1 LMTFNLLQS
10 GYTDNFWESLRVS
23 LFQFV
28 TCITTTGFVSVGDMS
43 LLPPGFITIMVMMML
58 VGGDQES
65 TGGGIKQYRII
76 VVLKGIYYSIRESIM
91 NPRVIRTHRI
101 YRVGEKCS
109 LSDDEIRSTS
119 SYILFYILLFF
130 IGSFIFTMYGYTL
143 QDSMY
148 EFSSAISTVGLSLG
162 ITNYYAP
169 KVILWTAII
178 GMFLGRMEIMVVFK
192 AFLRVE
198 KDIRNR
204 EYLR

>member
-1 LMTFNLLQS
+1 M
-10 GYTDNFWESLRVS
+10 
-23 LFQFV
+23 
-28 TCITTTGFVSVGDMS
+28 I
-43 LLPPGFITIMVMMML
+43 MMML

-65 TGGGIKQYRII
+65 TGGGIKQYRVI

-101 YRVGEKCS
+101 YRVGEKYS

-119 SYILFYILLFF
+119 SYVLFYTLLFF